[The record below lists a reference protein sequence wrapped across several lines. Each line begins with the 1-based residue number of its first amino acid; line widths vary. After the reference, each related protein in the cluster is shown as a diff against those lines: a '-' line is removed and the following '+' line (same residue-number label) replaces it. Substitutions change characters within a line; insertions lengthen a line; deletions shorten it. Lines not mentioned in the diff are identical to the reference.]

1 MLEDLA
7 SSPAA
12 WKRTV
17 PRITPDVARRIYAK
31 LAKQSSY
38 FIYEEG
44 RDTIRGC
51 ALRVLRREVQIGA
64 RADRGRT
71 WIKVATLRLDVD
83 LEELEE
89 LRLAVRRKFG
99 KSRMNTRSPLSEKG
113 GG

>member
-1 MLEDLA
+1 MPEDLA
-7 SSPAA
+7 SSPTA
-12 WKRTV
+12 WKRMV
-17 PRITPDVARRIYAK
+17 PRITLDVVRRTYAK

-44 RDTIRGC
+44 RDAIRGC

-89 LRLAVRRKFG
+89 LRLAVRRKI
-99 KSRMNTRSPLSEKG
+99 REIED
-113 GG
+113 

>member
-1 MLEDLA
+1 MPEDLA
-7 SSPAA
+7 SPTA

-17 PRITPDVARRIYAK
+17 PRITPDVVRRTYAK

-44 RDTIRGC
+44 RDAIRGC

-71 WIKVATLRLDVD
+71 WIKVATQSWATVIRRVGATARDGS
-83 LEELEE
+83 
-89 LRLAVRRKFG
+89 VRVVTTRKARQRG
-99 KSRMNTRSPLSEKG
+99 RPRRP
-113 GG
+113 